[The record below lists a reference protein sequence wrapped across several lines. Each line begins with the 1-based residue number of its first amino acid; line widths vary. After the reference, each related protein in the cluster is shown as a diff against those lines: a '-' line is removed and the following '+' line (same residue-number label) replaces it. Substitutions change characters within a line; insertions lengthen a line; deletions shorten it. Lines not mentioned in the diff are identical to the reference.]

1 MKCPKCGYLG
11 FESSDRC
18 RHCGYDFSLTASL
31 DIPEL
36 PMREGSSDIRPLED
50 FAFLDTFSERSSVV
64 APAPASLER
73 GVELAPPPVPST
85 ATGELPLFGPPIPD
99 DEPLITRPSAPRP
112 PLAVRRATPEV
123 PRLRSSPTLRT
134 PLLELT
140 DPEPAPSRVRPIR
153 PAPAQEIH
161 LDGEPETASV
171 GARVLAAAID
181 LVILAGVDAAVVY
194 FTLQI
199 CGLTFAEIGLL
210 PVAPLLGFLLLQN
223 GGYLVVLTAGGQ
235 TVGKMATG
243 IRVVPVDSDG
253 PMDIG
258 HALLRTSLWV
268 VLAIPAG
275 LGFVTAFFND
285 DHRGL
290 HDRFAGTKVVRA
302 A

>member
-18 RHCGYDFSLTASL
+18 RHCGYDFSLAGSL
-31 DIPEL
+31 DLPEL
-36 PMREGSSDIRPLED
+36 PMRDTRKDVRPLED
-50 FAFLDTFSERSSVV
+50 FAFFDTIPERSS
-64 APAPASLER
+64 APATEGSTALETA
-73 GVELAPPPVPST
+73 VELSPARVPSR

-99 DEPLITRPSAPRP
+99 DEPLITRPSAPRA
-112 PLAVRRATPEV
+112 PLAVRRATPDV

-140 DPEPAPSRVRPIR
+140 DPEPPRSRAMR
-153 PAPAQEIH
+153 PAPAHEIH
-161 LDGEPETASV
+161 LDGEPETASI
-171 GARVLAAAID
+171 GPRMLAGAID
-181 LVILAGVDAAVVY
+181 FLILAGIDAAVIY

-199 CGLTFAEIGLL
+199 CGLTLGDARLL
-210 PVAPLLGFLLLQN
+210 PVPPLVGFLLLQN

-243 IRVVPVDSDG
+243 IKVVPVDSDG
-253 PMDIG
+253 PLDVG
-258 HALLRTSLWV
+258 HSLLRTSLWA
-268 VLAIPAG
+268 VLALPLG
-275 LGFVTAFFND
+275 LGFLTVLFSD

-302 A
+302 SA

>member
-18 RHCGYDFSLTASL
+18 RHCGYDFSLAGSL

-36 PMREGSSDIRPLED
+36 PMRESRADVRPLDD
-50 FAFLDTFSERSSVV
+50 FTFLDTFNERSSPPVSGSS
-64 APAPASLER
+64 ALDRA
-73 GVELAPPPVPST
+73 VELAPPRVPST

-99 DEPLITRPSAPRP
+99 DEPLITRPSAPRA

-140 DPEPAPSRVRPIR
+140 DPEPPRNRGVRS
-153 PAPAQEIH
+153 APAQEIH
-161 LDGEPETASV
+161 LDGEPVVASF
-171 GARVLAAAID
+171 GTRLFAMAID
-181 LVILAGVDAAVVY
+181 LLILAGIDAAVVY
-194 FTLQI
+194 FTMQI
-199 CGLTFAEIGLL
+199 CGLTLADIRLL
-210 PVAPLLGFLLLQN
+210 PVAPLVGFLLLQN

-243 IRVVPVDSDG
+243 IKVVPVDSDG
-253 PMDIG
+253 PLDIG
-258 HALLRTSLWV
+258 HALLRTSLWAI
-268 VLAIPAG
+268 LALPAG
-275 LGFVTAFFND
+275 LGFLTVLFND
-285 DHRGL
+285 EHRGL

-302 A
+302 SA